1 VAGPLQPVDQVP
13 PVLATEVRTAGLAAM
28 ETVLLDWQQAPF
40 DDVDARQAFC
50 LAINR
55 DGIAASDRENA
66 SATTPTWHLLPPELP
81 GYNPAL
87 TGPDGVT
94 ATSGDLAKARAHWAA
109 YLARGGTKTGAPLQ
123 LHAALKD
130 PLIAAH
136 AGALAAQWNAAFGPA
151 TVALTDAG
159 QTHST
164 VGPNDPPPAWLDA
177 ALLIWRPDLASPR
190 ALVSQLIQST
200 VATHDL
206 PADLARVLAQ
216 LAQADAGGGGDDPQ
230 ALYQRAEQ
238 ALIAGA
244 YICPVGQPVARYLV
258 RPTVRGYVV
267 DALGAVPLDAWV
279 EMSVAA
285 S

>member
-1 VAGPLQPVDQVP
+1 MTTLPRVPEGLTLPEIWCPLAV
-13 PVLATEVRTAGLAAM
+13 EVHPDAGLV
-28 ETVLLDWQQAPF
+28 EDVLLAWATAFGLVADEAA
-40 DDVDARQAFC
+40 ARRF
-50 LAINR
+50 
-55 DGIAASDRENA
+55 S
-66 SATTPTWHLLPPELP
+66 
-81 GYNPAL
+81 
-87 TGPDGVT
+87 
-94 ATSGDLAKARAHWAA
+94 
-109 YLARGGTKTGAPLQ
+109 LARYGVFTAYTFP
-123 LHAALKD
+123 HAADL
-130 PLIAAH
+130 P
-136 AGALAAQWNAAFGPA
+136 LAAQWNAAFGPA

-206 PADLARVLAQ
+206 PTDLAQVLAQ
-216 LAQADAGGGGDDPQ
+216 LAQADAGGGGADPQ
-230 ALYQRAEQ
+230 ALYQQAERA
-238 ALIAGA
+238 LVAGA
-244 YICPVGQPVARYLV
+244 YICPVGQPGARYLV